1 MSNVV
6 QKEISRHS
14 LLTIFGLTALGVLIL
29 YVSYSWTTKETA
41 NATRLSPMGQTAGTS
56 IEESHTYKKTL
67 DDFNKKEADAAAK
80 TGSTYISVMSSKT
93 TPVVAVED
101 KDKDESSASPP
112 TAPSTL
118 TYSAQTQSS
127 ATLINEQHA
136 ELLREQIKTLLSA
149 WTPVAHSTVK
159 SSEDGVQVMN
169 AMLTP
174 SIAAT
179 AKMVANS
186 QPQGQVIIEP
196 YALVPAIL
204 VTGIDTDENSVVSAY
219 VPSGPYAGAEVFAMG
234 YKRLNT
240 TVDMTFTSMQWKGH
254 AYKITAKPVDLDTG
268 RTALSGEVNNRYFER
283 IILPAIAGGIGNTG
297 QLFARANSET
307 VITPQGGAVQSFQT
321 PSSAAIA
328 GSFASGMGIQAGQ
341 VLANDAA
348 NIAQK
353 QVVVPAK
360 TTIGIRFIGPVLSS
374 DDVAANTVTSGS
386 VNAVNPLTQGIQ
398 ATGTPASTANLQRTQ
413 TVQQPP
419 TVDMLPSP
427 AITGYGNYRT
437 QVPHSFIEVE

>member
-14 LLTIFGLTALGVLIL
+14 LLTICGLTALGVLIL

-80 TGSTYISVMSSKT
+80 TGSTYISVMSSKQ
-93 TPVVAVED
+93 TPVGVV
-101 KDKDESSASPP
+101 KDKDEAAVTPP
-112 TAPSTL
+112 TAPPASI
-118 TYSAQTQSS
+118 YSAQTQSS
-127 ATLINEQHA
+127 GAVINEQHA

-174 SIAAT
+174 AVAAT
-179 AKMVANS
+179 AQMVTSS
-186 QPQGQVIIEP
+186 QSQGQIIVEP

-240 TVDMTFTSMQWKGH
+240 TVDMTFTSMQWNGH

-307 VITPQGGAVQSFQT
+307 VITPQGGAVQSFRT

-353 QVVVPAK
+353 QVIVPAK
-360 TTIGIRFIGPVLSS
+360 TTIGIRFIGPVLAS
-374 DDVAANTVTSGS
+374 DDVAASTVASNSG
-386 VNAVNPLTQGIQ
+386 NAVNPLTQGIK
-398 ATGTPASTANLQRTQ
+398 ATGTPVSTANPQRTQ
-413 TVQQPP
+413 TIQPLP
-419 TVDMLPSP
+419 AVEMLPTP
-427 AITGYGNYRT
+427 AMTGYGNYRT
-437 QVPHSFIEVE
+437 QVPHSFMEVE

>member
-1 MSNVV
+1 MPNVV
-6 QKEISRHS
+6 QKEFGRHS
-14 LLTIFGLTALGVLIL
+14 VLTLGCVAIASIFLI
-29 YVSYSWTTKETA
+29 YAGYSWMTEKA
-41 NATRLSPMGQTAGTS
+41 SNATRLSPISQTAGTAV
-56 IEESHTYKKTL
+56 EESHTYKKTL
-67 DDFNKKEADAAAK
+67 DDFNKKEADAAKK
-80 TGSTYISVMSSKT
+80 TGNTYISVMSSKT
-93 TPVVAVED
+93 TPVVAVEE
-101 KDKDESSASPP
+101 KNEETAMPP
-112 TAPSTL
+112 TASNAPI
-118 TYSAQTQSS
+118 YSAPTQSS
-127 ATLINEQHA
+127 VAVVNEQHT
-136 ELLREQIKTLLSA
+136 ELLQEQIKTLLSA

-186 QPQGQVIIEP
+186 QSQGQVIVEP

-307 VITPQGGAVQSFQT
+307 VITPQGGAVQSFRT
-321 PSSAAIA
+321 PSGAAIG

-360 TTIGIRFIGPVLSS
+360 TTIGIRFIGPVLAS
-374 DDVAANTVTSGS
+374 DDVAASTSITS
-386 VNAVNPLTQGIQ
+386 SSNAGNPLTKGIE
-398 ATGTPASTANLQRTQ
+398 ATSTPASTANLQRIQ
-413 TVQQPP
+413 TMPPVP
-419 TVDMLPSP
+419 TVGMLPTP
-427 AITGYGNYRT
+427 AITSYGNYQT
-437 QVPHSFIEVE
+437 QVPRSFIEVE

>member
-1 MSNVV
+1 
-6 QKEISRHS
+6 
-14 LLTIFGLTALGVLIL
+14 
-29 YVSYSWTTKETA
+29 
-41 NATRLSPMGQTAGTS
+41 
-56 IEESHTYKKTL
+56 
-67 DDFNKKEADAAAK
+67 
-80 TGSTYISVMSSKT
+80 MSSKT
-93 TPVVAVED
+93 TPVVAVEE
-101 KDKDESSASPP
+101 KNEETAMPP
-112 TAPSTL
+112 TASNAPI
-118 TYSAQTQSS
+118 YSAPTQSS
-127 ATLINEQHA
+127 VAVVNEQHT
-136 ELLREQIKTLLSA
+136 ELLQEQIKTLLSA

-186 QPQGQVIIEP
+186 QSQGQVIVEP

-219 VPSGPYAGAEVFAMG
+219 VPSGPYAGAEVFALG

-307 VITPQGGAVQSFQT
+307 VITPQGGAVQSFRT
-321 PSSAAIA
+321 PSGAAIG

-360 TTIGIRFIGPVLSS
+360 TTIGIRFIGPVLAS
-374 DDVAANTVTSGS
+374 DDVAASTSITS
-386 VNAVNPLTQGIQ
+386 SSNAGNPLTKGIE
-398 ATGTPASTANLQRTQ
+398 ATSTPASTANLQRIQ
-413 TVQQPP
+413 TMPPVP
-419 TVDMLPSP
+419 TVGMLPTP
-427 AITGYGNYRT
+427 AITSYGNYQT
-437 QVPHSFIEVE
+437 QVPRSFIEVE